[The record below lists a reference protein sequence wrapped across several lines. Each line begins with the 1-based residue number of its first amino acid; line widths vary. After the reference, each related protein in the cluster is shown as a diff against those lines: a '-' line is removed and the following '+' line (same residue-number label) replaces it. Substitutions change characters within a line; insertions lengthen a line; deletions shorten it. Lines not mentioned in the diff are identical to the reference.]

1 MKETQLS
8 RINDFIE
15 QLSSAQSHSD
25 GVLLLDGEME
35 QVGAEKRRKLA
46 RNSGNCTNDTIG
58 KCDINSGD
66 CTNTGIACM
75 YCTNN
80 GDCTNTQSSSL

>member
-8 RINDFIE
+8 RINNFIE
-15 QLSSAQSHSD
+15 QLSSSQSHSD

-35 QVGAEKRRKLA
+35 QV
-46 RNSGNCTNDTIG
+46 
-58 KCDINSGD
+58 GD

-80 GDCTNTQSSSL
+80 GDCTNTQPSSL

>member
-8 RINDFIE
+8 RINNFIE
-15 QLSSAQSHSD
+15 QLSSSQSHSD

-58 KCDINSGD
+58 KCDIN
-66 CTNTGIACM
+66 TGIACM

-80 GDCTNTQSSSL
+80 GDCTNTQPSSL